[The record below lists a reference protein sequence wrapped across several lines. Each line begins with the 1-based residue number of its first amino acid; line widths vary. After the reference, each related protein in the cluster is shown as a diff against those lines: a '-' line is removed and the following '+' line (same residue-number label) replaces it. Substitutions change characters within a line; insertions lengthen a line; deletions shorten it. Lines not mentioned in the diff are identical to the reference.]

1 MDELMNVLAIRNLEI
16 AEQQNRP
23 NNQHNPRD
31 PFIELNHVQFIKVFR
46 LTKDLVLYLIEC
58 LEPYIR
64 PALRITDFRHHYEGT
79 YLQECLFSPEIN
91 RFSTML

>member
-1 MDELMNVLAIRNLEI
+1 MNVLAIRNLEI

-64 PALRITDFRHHYEGT
+64 PAMRITDLDITTKVHT
-79 YLQECLFSPEIN
+79 YRNASSVPKLIDSLQCC
-91 RFSTML
+91 RF